1 MPNHRLPAL
10 GQLDVTA
17 ANPDQPIADRVL
29 PDGETGT
36 AGPPDLHRLPVRP
49 WSKGDPVE
57 QIAGQRCRLH
67 RLSTTPEQFD
77 TGLRMV
83 QNDLLPW
90 ARESD
95 GYCGALGVVNR
106 ETGEALLLTLWADE
120 ESRAKSAD
128 AAERLSSIAALASGA
143 DLEGVE
149 NLDVSLVDLFP
160 NSPVTH

>member
-1 MPNHRLPAL
+1 M
-10 GQLDVTA
+10 LD
-17 ANPDQPIADRVL
+17 
-29 PDGETGT
+29 
-36 AGPPDLHRLPVRP
+36 
-49 WSKGDPVE
+49 
-57 QIAGQRCRLH
+57 RLH

-83 QNDLLPW
+83 QDDLLPW

-95 GYCGALGVVNR
+95 GYCGALGVINR
-106 ETGEALLLTLWADE
+106 ETGEAFLLTLWADE

-160 NSPVTH
+160 NAPVTH